1 MQQPIRVY
9 RMSLPEHECPWG
21 LKTVAL
27 LKSHQLTF
35 EDHLLT
41 SREQVDAFKAEHQ
54 VKTTPQIFFGDQ
66 RVGGYTDLAERL
78 GEKPK
83 MEDTSYLPVIA
94 IFSSTA
100 LMALSLTY
108 GGSTSGVTLDFF
120 DVFMAFSL
128 CVLAVLKLMDLPS
141 FTESFLKYDL
151 LTERV
156 PVYAKVYPFIEL
168 LVGLGILSGLF
179 GMGVAILAL
188 LVGLIG
194 SISVIKAVYID
205 KMALNCACVGGNS
218 KVPLGAVSLTENVM
232 MVLMGMLML
241 VRMFPAFA

>member
-9 RMSLPEHECPWG
+9 RMVLPEHACPWG
-21 LKTVAL
+21 LKAVAL

-41 SREQVDAFKAEHQ
+41 SREQVDAFKAEYQ

-66 RVGGYTDLAERL
+66 RIGGYTDLAERL
-78 GEKPK
+78 GETPK
-83 MEDTSYLPVIA
+83 TEDTSYWPVIA

-100 LMALSLTY
+100 LMALAFAYS
-108 GGSTSGVTLDFF
+108 GSMSDMALGFF
-120 DVFMAFSL
+120 DLFMALSL
-128 CVLAVLKLMDLPS
+128 CVLAILKLMDIQS
-141 FTESFLKYDL
+141 FSDSFLKYDL
-151 LTERV
+151 LAERV
-156 PVYAKVYPFIEL
+156 PVYAKVYPLIEL

-179 GMGVAILAL
+179 SIGVAILAL
-188 LVGLIG
+188 LVGLVG

-241 VRMFPAFA
+241 VRMFSAFA